1 MPRQQIKKQE
11 VDEVAMQAAID
22 DIKSGKISS
31 LRKASRKYG
40 LCVETLRKRLN
51 GVLSKKIA
59 HANRRL
65 FSPLQEDL
73 IAQWILDSEREG
85 TPRTR
90 KDVVEF
96 AGLIA
101 AQDGGSPIHVSD
113 NWFSSFKK
121 RHPEI
126 HTVDKKLVSSQTM
139 KSTSRKQAEKFF
151 KNFKQ
156 LINENNINHDNVFRV
171 DSTTYIM
178 GKGNS
183 SEMVIPGDDNKVYVQ
198 SFEGYDSC
206 TVIEAVSMTGNVSP
220 IGIVFSGAD
229 LKTKWINDGSPHW
242 YYTAAT
248 SGIVSCQI
256 MYSWLNEVFVPYLE
270 QKKSEDEKCLLIIE
284 KDYGTTNTRFQNSC
298 ELSGVVPLYLPPCCP
313 HLLSPVDIQT
323 LPRIVSPE
331 YKSKLQELDKKFGF
345 APVKERFF
353 LSGYFKA
360 RQQLNITPQKIIDRW
375 AFTGMYPNNIRKV
388 VSLSQD
394 VVAKLNNGAEKT
406 GGRRRKANNNESE
419 ENDTLSTNDSDDDE
433 VISAEMTKSEIIERS
448 QRNLERR
455 KKQIDRLLVQVA
467 ELEFEKNRLRL
478 EVLLQ
483 QQLQQGNLTE
493 AEVAK
498 YLEDEDFLEKYA
510 LGELFVEKRNNLQD
524 NNENHHQQQQQLEG
538 VLNDVT
544 NITRKRKHSK
554 IDDS

>member
-40 LCVETLRKRLN
+40 LCAETLRKRLN

>member
-40 LCVETLRKRLN
+40 LCAETLRKRLN

-298 ELSGVVPLYLPPCCP
+298 ESSGVVPLYLPPCCP

-467 ELEFEKNRLRL
+467 ELEFEKNRLRS

-524 NNENHHQQQQQLEG
+524 NNENHHQQQQQSEG

>member
-40 LCVETLRKRLN
+40 LCAETLRKRLN

-171 DSTTYIM
+171 
-178 GKGNS
+178 
-183 SEMVIPGDDNKVYVQ
+183 E
-198 SFEGYDSC
+198 
-206 TVIEAVSMTGNVSP
+206 
-220 IGIVFSGAD
+220 IGRAHV
-229 LKTKWINDGSPHW
+229 
-242 YYTAAT
+242 
-248 SGIVSCQI
+248 
-256 MYSWLNEVFVPYLE
+256 
-270 QKKSEDEKCLLIIE
+270 
-284 KDYGTTNTRFQNSC
+284 
-298 ELSGVVPLYLPPCCP
+298 
-313 HLLSPVDIQT
+313 
-323 LPRIVSPE
+323 
-331 YKSKLQELDKKFGF
+331 
-345 APVKERFF
+345 
-353 LSGYFKA
+353 
-360 RQQLNITPQKIIDRW
+360 
-375 AFTGMYPNNIRKV
+375 
-388 VSLSQD
+388 
-394 VVAKLNNGAEKT
+394 
-406 GGRRRKANNNESE
+406 
-419 ENDTLSTNDSDDDE
+419 
-433 VISAEMTKSEIIERS
+433 
-448 QRNLERR
+448 
-455 KKQIDRLLVQVA
+455 
-467 ELEFEKNRLRL
+467 
-478 EVLLQ
+478 
-483 QQLQQGNLTE
+483 
-493 AEVAK
+493 
-498 YLEDEDFLEKYA
+498 
-510 LGELFVEKRNNLQD
+510 
-524 NNENHHQQQQQLEG
+524 
-538 VLNDVT
+538 
-544 NITRKRKHSK
+544 
-554 IDDS
+554 

>member
-101 AQDGGSPIHVSD
+101 AQDGESPIHVSD

-171 DSTTYIM
+171 DSTTYII

-206 TVIEAVSMTGNVSP
+206 TVIEAVSMTGNISP

-242 YYTAAT
+242 YYTATT

-256 MYSWLNEVFVPYLE
+256 MYSWLNEVFTPYIE
-270 QKKSEDEKCLLIIE
+270 QKKSEDEKCLLIME

-298 ELSGVVPLYLPPCCP
+298 ESSGVVPLYLPPCCP
-313 HLLSPVDIQT
+313 HLLPPVDIQT

-345 APVKERFF
+345 APVKQRFF

-360 RQQLNITPQKIIDRW
+360 RQQLNMTPEEIVDRW
-375 AFTGMYPNNIRKV
+375 AFTGMYPNNIRKF

-394 VVAKLNNGAEKT
+394 VVVKLKNGAEKT

-419 ENDTLSTNDSDDDE
+419 ENDTLSTNDSGDDE
-433 VISAEMTKSEIIERS
+433 VVSANMTKSEIIKKL
-448 QRNLERR
+448 QRVSEER
-455 KKQIDRLLVQVA
+455 KKKIDRLLVQVA
-467 ELEFEKNRLRL
+467 ELEFERNRLRQ

-524 NNENHHQQQQQLEG
+524 NNENHHQQQQQSEG
-538 VLNDVT
+538 VLSDVT

>member
-1 MPRQQIKKQE
+1 
-11 VDEVAMQAAID
+11 
-22 DIKSGKISS
+22 
-31 LRKASRKYG
+31 
-40 LCVETLRKRLN
+40 
-51 GVLSKKIA
+51 
-59 HANRRL
+59 
-65 FSPLQEDL
+65 
-73 IAQWILDSEREG
+73 
-85 TPRTR
+85 
-90 KDVVEF
+90 
-96 AGLIA
+96 
-101 AQDGGSPIHVSD
+101 
-113 NWFSSFKK
+113 
-121 RHPEI
+121 
-126 HTVDKKLVSSQTM
+126 
-139 KSTSRKQAEKFF
+139 
-151 KNFKQ
+151 
-156 LINENNINHDNVFRV
+156 
-171 DSTTYIM
+171 
-178 GKGNS
+178 
-183 SEMVIPGDDNKVYVQ
+183 VIPGDDNKVYVQ

-229 LKTKWINDGSPHW
+229 LRTKWINDGCSDW
-242 YYTAAT
+242 YYTAST
-248 SGIVSCQI
+248 SGTVSCQI

-270 QKKSEDEKCLLIIE
+270 QKKSEDEKCLLIMD

-298 ELSGVVPLYLPPCCP
+298 ESSGVVPLYLPPCCP

-323 LPRIVSPE
+323 LPRMVSPE

-345 APVKERFF
+345 APVKQRFF

-360 RQQLNITPQKIIDRW
+360 RQQLNMTPEEIVDRW

-394 VVAKLNNGAEKT
+394 VVAKLKNGAEKT
-406 GGRRRKANNNESE
+406 RKGERRRADANKSE
-419 ENDTLSTNDSDDDE
+419 ENETLSTNDSDDDE

-467 ELEFEKNRLRL
+467 ELEFEKNRLRS

-510 LGELFVEKRNNLQD
+510 SGELFVEKRNNLQD
-524 NNENHHQQQQQLEG
+524 NNENHHQQQQQSEG
-538 VLNDVT
+538 VLSDVT